1 MKLYSTNSPEEF
13 VSLKEAVLRGLPQDN
28 GLYMPESIPQLSN
41 DFFRELPNYSFQE
54 LSYQVVSTL
63 LQGALPEEVLKNIID
78 SAIDFPAP
86 VVKLNDDTY
95 VLELFH
101 GNTLAFKDFGARFM
115 SRLMSYFVKD
125 DDRELVILVATS
137 GDTGSAVANG
147 FHGVENIKVIVLYPK
162 GRVSDLQERQM
173 TTLGKNITALQIDG
187 SFDDCQRLVK
197 QAFLD
202 KELTE
207 THQLTSANSINISR
221 LIPQMLYYFEAYKQL
236 LQKGVDAEKVVFT
249 IPSGNFGNL
258 TAGLLAQKM
267 GLPIKK
273 FIAATNNNDVFYQYL
288 KTGEYNPSLSVPT
301 LSNAMD
307 VGAPSNFSRIQDLC
321 STWSG
326 MKNLIE
332 GYTVNDE
339 ETIAKMQAVYKN
351 HEYIACPHTAVG
363 LESWERYKAKNPTA
377 KSVIL
382 STAHPMKFGDVIET
396 ALDFTPKLPEK
407 LAVLTNREKAF
418 KEMSA
423 QFDDFKNYL
432 LLMNN

>member
-13 VSLKEAVLRGLPQDN
+13 VSLREAVLRGLPQDN
-28 GLYMPESIPQLSN
+28 GLYMPETIPQLSA
-41 DFFRELPNYSFQE
+41 DFFEKLTKYSFQE

-63 LQGALPEEVLKNIID
+63 LQGALPEEVLKNIIE

-86 VVKLNDDTY
+86 VVQLDDDTY

-147 FHGVENIKVIVLYPK
+147 FHGVENIKVIVLYPQ

-173 TTLGKNITALQIDG
+173 TTLGKNITALQVDG

-202 KELTE
+202 QELTQA
-207 THQLTSANSINISR
+207 HQLTSANSINISR

-236 LQKGVDAEKVVFT
+236 LEKEVDTEKIVFT
-249 IPSGNFGNL
+249 VPSGNFGNI

-273 FIAATNNNDVFYQYL
+273 FVAATNDNDVFHQYL
-288 KTGEYNPSLSVPT
+288 KTGEYNPSVSVQT

-307 VGAPSNFSRIQDLC
+307 VGAPSNFARIKDLC
-321 STWSG
+321 FTWSEI
-326 MKNLIE
+326 KDLIE
-332 GYTVNDE
+332 SYTVNDE
-339 ETIAKMQAVYKN
+339 DTITKMQAVYKK
-351 HEYIACPHTAVG
+351 HEYTACPHTAVG
-363 LESWERYKAKNPTA
+363 LESWERHQAENPEA

-382 STAHPMKFGDVIET
+382 STAHPMKFGDVIEK
-396 ALDFTPKLPEK
+396 ALGATSELPEK
-407 LAVLTNREKAF
+407 LAVLTKREKSF
-418 KEMSA
+418 TQMSA
-423 QFDDFKNYL
+423 QFKDFKKYL
-432 LLMNN
+432 LDMNN